1 VRLGV
6 STLAIH
12 TPGGIGRYA
21 RILAAS
27 LLLHFDGELH
37 LFVQREGDLE
47 IVLQEMP
54 DSAPSHFR
62 PEVKLHIS
70 PVPSLPRHLQ
80 HQWLIPRAFNGL
92 GLDAYLDPDYI
103 LPLLEN
109 TPCTCV
115 VHDTTPYSSF
125 QMLGAKARL
134 IYGLS
139 ARPSLNRAQR
149 IVCVSEH
156 TRAKLA
162 QLFPRHSVKMRTVT
176 SCLSPRFEAAS
187 RKSYRRLDAVSVQT
201 EYGPVAIPQPFI
213 LHVGVPGPRKNIPVL
228 LEAFKDLKLRMF
240 PHRLVLV
247 GGKAQWF
254 GVNNAAAPVPQA
266 ALSAGMTSCGTDVL
280 PEVLPV
286 GRVSDDDLISL
297 YRHADLLVL
306 PSLEE
311 GFGYP
316 VLEALAFRTPALAG
330 SASPLAKLPGVA
342 TIPNPASAASVAE
355 AMEDALR
362 GLPELAA
369 QMAENFHPA
378 EFSCERYVQEL
389 LAAIAG

>member
-1 VRLGV
+1 LGV

-37 LFVQREGDLE
+37 LFVQRESDME
-47 IVLQEMP
+47 AILQELP
-54 DSAPSHFR
+54 DGAGNDFTPQ
-62 PEVKLHIS
+62 VKLHIS
-70 PVPSLPRHLQ
+70 PLPALPRYLQ

-92 GLDAYLDPDYI
+92 RLDAYLDPDYI

-115 VHDTTPYSSF
+115 VHDTTPYDSF

-139 ARPSLNRAQR
+139 ARPSLTRARR

-162 QLFPRHSVKMRTVT
+162 QLFPRHSAKMRTVI

-187 RKSYRRLDAVSVQT
+187 RKSYRRLDTVAVMT
-201 EYGPVAIPQPFI
+201 EHGPLAIPQPFI

-228 LEAFKDLKLRMF
+228 LEAFREVKLRMF

-247 GGKAQWF
+247 GGRAQKL
-254 GVNNAAAPVPQA
+254 NTIRAASPVPQV
-266 ALSAGMTSCGTDVL
+266 ALPTGATYGT
-280 PEVLPV
+280 P
-286 GRVSDDDLISL
+286 
-297 YRHADLLVL
+297 
-306 PSLEE
+306 
-311 GFGYP
+311 
-316 VLEALAFRTPALAG
+316 LAG
-330 SASPLAKLPGVA
+330 SASGRTGK
-342 TIPNPASAASVAE
+342 
-355 AMEDALR
+355 
-362 GLPELAA
+362 
-369 QMAENFHPA
+369 
-378 EFSCERYVQEL
+378 
-389 LAAIAG
+389 